1 VAVRMR
7 LRRTGKKKQ
16 PYYRVVVA
24 DSRSPRDGRFIEN
37 VGHYNPNTT
46 PAQVELD
53 HERVLYWLKTGAMPT
68 DTVRSLL
75 SKQGVLQRLAQEA
88 PGHALVRGRTPRAS
102 AVGPEV
108 TEPAV
113 PEQDTPEQDTPEQDA
128 PEQDAPQQ
136 DSAPSTPQA

>member
-1 VAVRMR
+1 MAVRMR

-46 PAQVELD
+46 PAQVELNQ
-53 HERVLYWLKTGAMPT
+53 ERVLYWLKNGAMPS

-75 SKQGVLQRLAQEA
+75 SKQGVLAQLAQEL
-88 PGHALVRGRTPRAS
+88 PGHALLRGRGHATAPAS
-102 AVGPEV
+102 RKVVVEV
-108 TEPAV
+108 TPEPE
-113 PEQDTPEQDTPEQDA
+113 PEP
-128 PEQDAPQQ
+128 
-136 DSAPSTPQA
+136 